1 MYCEATSRYNTHPP
15 FPTFKQIFT
24 NILTSFLL
32 ATYLFYL
39 RPRKFN
45 RKFHL
50 CFFCISTRP
59 FPRAWPSLLLR
70 ECNAWLATI
79 CTESEGKPVSPF
91 RGIINKHVLLWV
103 CLPFFF
109 FNNYSKTCSTC
120 EPAAPFSSTLHLCC
134 SEFHEANP
142 SFHHPSLAFP
152 LFCISSLPHTYTFDP
167 PCSLS
172 HLFPSS
178 ISITF
183 GGPLQL
189 APRGPTLPSRWQTSW
204 PQPAPRAQH
213 GCGLKAGVA
222 RPPSCVFTSTV
233 LLFAFV
239 YLQDMK

>member
-70 ECNAWLATI
+70 ECNAWLVTI

-109 FNNYSKTCSTC
+109 LIIIPKL
-120 EPAAPFSSTLHLCC
+120 AAPVSLQ
-134 SEFHEANP
+134 
-142 SFHHPSLAFP
+142 HPSLLHFTSAVVNSMKQTHLSTIPVSLSLCFAFP
-152 LFCISSLPHTYTFDP
+152 PFLTRTPLT
-167 PCSLS
+167 
-172 HLFPSS
+172 HLAHLVTCFPVPS
-178 ISITF
+178 
-183 GGPLQL
+183 
-189 APRGPTLPSRWQTSW
+189 PSRLEALYSS
-204 PQPAPRAQH
+204 PLAAQH
-213 GCGLKAGVA
+213 FRPGGKLPGPNLHQGPNMAVA
-222 RPPSCVFTSTV
+222 
-233 LLFAFV
+233 
-239 YLQDMK
+239 